1 MLTAYLTAI
10 PSTYEGEDIEI
21 RYSIYEEQEL
31 LHKASVAMEYMKP
44 AIVGQVALLTLLKAL
59 EKYPSGE
66 ITIIIND
73 PALYEFVRGTSTTKN
88 KDVLKMGRE
97 TRKELN
103 KHENVT
109 VKDVHGDRILMAKWN
124 EALTFQENGIVGRAQ
139 KIL

>member
-1 MLTAYLTAI
+1 MLTAYLAAI

-31 LHKASVAMEYMKP
+31 LQKAAVAMEYKKP
-44 AIVGQVALLTLLKAL
+44 SIVGQVALLTLLKAL
-59 EKYPSGE
+59 EKKYPSTE
-66 ITIIIND
+66 VTIIIND

-109 VKDVHGDRILMAKWN
+109 VKDVHGDRTELAIWN
-124 EALTFQENGIVGRAQ
+124 KALAFHS
-139 KIL
+139 

>member
-1 MLTAYLTAI
+1 MITAYLTAV
-10 PSTYEGEDIEI
+10 PSNYEGEDIEI
-21 RYSIYEEQEL
+21 RYGIYEDEVL
-31 LHKASVAMEYMKP
+31 LHKDSVLLEYKKP

-59 EKYPSGE
+59 EKYSSRE

-103 KHENVT
+103 KHPNVS
-109 VKDVHGDRILMAKWN
+109 VKDIHGDRTLLAIWK
-124 EALTFQENGIVGRAQ
+124 EALSFNS
-139 KIL
+139 

>member
-1 MLTAYLTAI
+1 MITAYLTAI

-21 RYSIYEEQEL
+21 RYSIYDDQEL
-31 LHKASVAMEYMKP
+31 LHKDSVAMEYKKP
-44 AIVGQVALLTLLKAL
+44 AIVGQVALLTLLKEL
-59 EKYPSGE
+59 EPYKEKE
-66 ITIIIND
+66 ISVIIND

-109 VKDVHGDRILMAKWN
+109 VKDVHGNRAELAIWN
-124 EALTFQENGIVGRAQ
+124 EAVSFHS
-139 KIL
+139 

>member
-1 MLTAYLTAI
+1 MITAYLTAI

-21 RYSIYEEQEL
+21 RYSIYDDQAL
-31 LHKASVAMEYMKP
+31 LHKDSVAMEYKKP
-44 AIVGQVALLTLLKAL
+44 AIVGQVALLTLLKEL
-59 EKYPSGE
+59 EPYKEKE
-66 ITIIIND
+66 ISIIIND

-109 VKDVHGDRILMAKWN
+109 VKDVHGNRAELAKWN
-124 EALTFQENGIVGRAQ
+124 EAVSFHS
-139 KIL
+139 

>member
-10 PSTYEGEDIEI
+10 PTTYEGEDIEI

-31 LHKASVAMEYMKP
+31 LQKVSVDMEYQKP

-59 EKYPSGE
+59 EKYSNRK

-109 VKDVHGDRILMAKWN
+109 VKDVHGNRAELAIWN
-124 EALTFQENGIVGRAQ
+124 EAVSFNRESTRG
-139 KIL
+139 